1 MGTSTGLTD
10 CVRKFQSGDKKAFEE
25 VYRLS
30 YAYLYTCIIHVVKD
44 DDAAQDMLQETY
56 LETCRNIG
64 QLEKP
69 ENFLGWAS
77 TIANRK
83 CYAFLKKKNA
93 ELIRYENKGDDSKV
107 VENAAEHE
115 EFIPE
120 SLMENKDKQRM
131 LMEIIDGLTD
141 MQRLCVI
148 GFYYNDLSQEEIA
161 NALDIPV
168 NTVKSHLNRAKTK
181 IKDAVVELDEKRGIK
196 LYSLAPFMLLLLG
209 TEAEACTVPD
219 MPGALAGELGIDSI
233 GKSGIGAVGKA
244 GGKLAA
250 TKLYGII
257 AAAGLI
263 IAAGITGIMITH
275 KSAEDSEEPRTEE
288 TAQVQK
294 NAGAQETELQQATE
308 TQDTEETTPQPE
320 TEVQDEMQEPA
331 EPELRE
337 ILVPVDAYESYGNAY
352 GGSIPVK
359 KDGLWGAVNYDNEV
373 IVPFEYDGF
382 YAAGDK
388 LGNFILYKST
398 FTEETYDLSELGL
411 GTNTV
416 TNETREYFLFD
427 NQGNILYQGG
437 DKVRASG
444 GMYITLTENEED
456 FSARITYHSLDGKEI
471 VSELCEYD
479 NARINGF
486 YDGISNFYTSYGT
499 EIYVDMGGADG
510 FGPFEDDVIPRIA
523 TVDLQGNLSWRE
535 DPYYYIWWDRINAS
549 ITRSMES
556 RAARGES
563 GTITNGVSAGSFFG
577 SALLSTMNHGY
588 YVTGSDYIEPGYIC
602 VYSEAGDNIANL
614 DYFLFSAA
622 GDSMVTN
629 GYDHYNEDNYYR
641 GYFVDGVTFY
651 NYGSNMVFVVD
662 GRNFLVDFSRNSN
675 PGNDSE
681 DLNISEMVTAVYDY
695 ISMADEEYWLV
706 QSGDRWG
713 YIDHD
718 GNEAAMFD
726 DAGSFSNGH
735 AIVLEDGEAW
745 LIDTDFNKLENL
757 GAADSVSAMG
767 ELFSVT
773 AGDEKHIYRY

>member
-1 MGTSTGLTD
+1 MGTSTKLTD
-10 CVRKFQSGDKKAFEE
+10 CVRKFQGGSKEAFEE
-25 VYRLS
+25 VYSSS
-30 YAYLYTCIIHVVKD
+30 YAYLRTCVIHVVKD
-44 DDAAQDMLQETY
+44 NDAAQDMMQETY
-56 LETCRNIG
+56 LEICRNIG
-64 QLEKP
+64 QLKKP

-93 ELIRYENKGDDSKV
+93 ELLRYENKGDDTEVLESV
-107 VENAAEHE
+107 AEHE

-131 LMEIIDGLTD
+131 IMEIIDGLTD

-148 GFYYNDLSQEEIA
+148 GFYYNGLSQEEIA
-161 NALDIPV
+161 DALDIPV
-168 NTVKSHLNRAKTK
+168 NTVKSHLNRAKVK
-181 IKDAVVELDEKRGIK
+181 IKNAVVELDEKKGIK

-209 TEAEACTVPD
+209 AEAEACAVPD
-219 MPGALAGELGIDSI
+219 MPETLAGELGINGI
-233 GKSGIGAVGKA
+233 GKSGSVSVGKA

-250 TKLYGII
+250 SKLYGIA

-263 IAAGITGIMITH
+263 VAAGIAGIMIFH
-275 KSAEDSEEPRTEE
+275 RSADDSEEPRTEE
-288 TAQVQK
+288 TVQVQQD
-294 NAGAQETELQQATE
+294 AGVQETELQQAAE
-308 TQDTEETTPQPE
+308 TQDTEETTSQPE
-320 TEVQDEMQEPA
+320 TEVQDEVQEQA
-331 EPELRE
+331 EAELRE
-337 ILVPVDAYESYGNAY
+337 IPVPVDAYESYGNAY

-388 LGNFILYKST
+388 LGNFILYNST
-398 FTEETYDLSELGL
+398 TTEQTYDLSELGL
-411 GTNTV
+411 GSNTV
-416 TNETREYFLFD
+416 AYETREYFLFD

-437 DKVRASG
+437 DEVRASG
-444 GMYITLTENEED
+444 GMYITLTENDAD
-456 FSARITYHSLDGKEI
+456 FAKRITYYDLDGTEL

-479 NARINGF
+479 NVKINGF
-486 YDGISNFYTSYGT
+486 YDGISNFYSSYGT
-499 EIYVDMGGADG
+499 DIYVNMSGNDG
-510 FGPFEDDVIPRIA
+510 LGPFEDDVIPRIA
-523 TVDLQGNLSWRE
+523 TVDLQGNLTWRE
-535 DPYYYIWWDRINAS
+535 DPYYYIWWDMINAS
-549 ITRSMES
+549 IEASMA
-556 RAARGES
+556 RAARES
-563 GTITNGVSAGSFFG
+563 SLASGNATGDASFFG
-577 SALLSTMNHGY
+577 RTPLSTMNHGY
-588 YVTGSDYIEPGYIC
+588 YVTGSEYLESGYISA
-602 VYSEAGDNIANL
+602 YNTEGDNIANIF
-614 DYFLFSAA
+614 YFSLSV
-622 GDSMVTN
+622 GDNNTILNNSRTF
-629 GYDHYNEDNYYR
+629 NENNFYR
-641 GYFVDGVTFY
+641 GYFVDGATFY

-662 GRNFLVDFSRNSN
+662 GKNILVDFSRNSN
-675 PGNDSE
+675 PGNETE
-681 DLNISEMVTAVYDY
+681 DLNMSEVVTAVYDY

-757 GAADSVSAMG
+757 GAADSVSTMG

-773 AGDEKHIYRY
+773 VGDEKHIYQY